1 MLFLFLKVFNFKE
14 MTKYYRYSPLEIP
27 VSYTVFKTPIGLTC
41 VIASSS
47 GLLRIIYKLSNE
59 DSMENYLAQSTH
71 AKAIKS
77 PSEFKELIKQLL
89 KYFKGN
95 LKIFDFPLDLRLGT
109 PFQQKVW
116 KKLTTIP
123 YGKTRSYKWI
133 ASAIN
138 NPHASRA
145 VGNANGR
152 NPLAI
157 LIPCH
162 RIIRENGELGG
173 YTGGI
178 SIKRF
183 LLNLEHG
190 N

>member
-1 MLFLFLKVFNFKE
+1 MIKN
-14 MTKYYRYSPLEIP
+14 YHYSSLEIP
-27 VSYTVFKTPIGLTC
+27 VIYTVFKNPIGLTGL
-41 VIASSS
+41 IASST

-59 DSMENYLAQSTH
+59 DSMESYLLQSTH
-71 AKAIKS
+71 GKATKS
-77 PSEFKELIKQLL
+77 SSEFKELIKQFL
-89 KYFKGN
+89 KYFKGD
-95 LKIFDFPLDLRLGT
+95 LKRFDVPLDLSLGT

-133 ASAIN
+133 ASAIH
-138 NPHASRA
+138 NPKASRA
-145 VGNANGR
+145 VGNANGK

-162 RIIRENGELGG
+162 RVIRENGELGG

-183 LLNLEHG
+183 LLNLEKG

>member
-1 MLFLFLKVFNFKE
+1 MIKN
-14 MTKYYRYSPLEIP
+14 YRYSPLEIP
-27 VSYTVFKTPIGLTC
+27 VSYTVFKNSIGLTGL
-41 VIASSS
+41 IASST
-47 GLLRIIYKLSNE
+47 GLLRIIYKLPNE

-71 AKAIKS
+71 GKATKS
-77 PSEFKELIKQLL
+77 HSEFKELIKQFL
-89 KYFKGN
+89 KYFKGTQ
-95 LKIFDFPLDLRLGT
+95 KDFDFPLDLRLGT

-133 ASAIN
+133 ASSIN
-138 NPHASRA
+138 NPQASRA

-162 RIIRENGELGG
+162 RVIRENGELGG

-183 LLNLEHG
+183 LLNLEQG